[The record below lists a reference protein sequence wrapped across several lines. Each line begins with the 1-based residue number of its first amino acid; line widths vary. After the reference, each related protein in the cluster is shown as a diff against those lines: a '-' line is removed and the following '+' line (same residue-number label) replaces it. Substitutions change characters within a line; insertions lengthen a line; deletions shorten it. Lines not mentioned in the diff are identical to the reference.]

1 MAAEP
6 DRRSWLAGRLA
17 GAVAADQTAAI
28 TGTILVA
35 AVIASLGH
43 RQTASWAVVAS
54 VLATAGAY
62 WAAHVWARAMAVRL
76 RDPTGFDWRQLAT
89 IARHEWPLVTSAT
102 LPVLALL
109 LAAVGA
115 YSDRTGID
123 VALAVA
129 VAELFGWGLL
139 VGLRALGA
147 WPLALVSAAVNG
159 AIGVALVVLKALI
172 H

>member
-1 MAAEP
+1 M
-6 DRRSWLAGRLA
+6 
-17 GAVAADQTAAI
+17 
-28 TGTILVA
+28 
-35 AVIASLGH
+35 
-43 RQTASWAVVAS
+43 
-54 VLATAGAY
+54 LATAGAY

-139 VGLRALGA
+139 VGLRAFGA

-159 AIGVALVVLKALI
+159 AIDVALVVLKALI